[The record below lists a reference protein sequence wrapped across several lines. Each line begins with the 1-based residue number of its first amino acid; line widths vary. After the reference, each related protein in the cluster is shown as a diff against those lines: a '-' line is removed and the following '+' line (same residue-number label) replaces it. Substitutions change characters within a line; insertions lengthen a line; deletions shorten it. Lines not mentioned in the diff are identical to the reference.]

1 MIERLQA
8 DMKAALKSGDKAR
21 LGVLRMTL
29 AELKNA
35 AIRKGGEL
43 DEGEVLSVIQKD
55 VKKHEESAEAFRNG
69 GRGEQADVETAAA
82 ELLREY
88 LPSMLSGAELEAAV
102 DEVIAET
109 GAASKRDMG
118 RVMKEMMSRHSGRV
132 DGKAVQALVASKL
145 P

>member
-8 DMKAALKSGDKAR
+8 DVKSALKSGDKAR

-43 DEGEVLSVIQKD
+43 EEGEILSVMQKD
-55 VKKHEESAEAFRNG
+55 VKKHEESAEGFRSG
-69 GRGEQADVETAAA
+69 GREEQAAA
-82 ELLREY
+82 EEAAVEILREY

-118 RVMKEMMSRHSGRV
+118 RVMKEMMSRHGGRV

>member
-35 AIRKGGEL
+35 AIRKGGGL

-69 GRGEQADVETAAA
+69 DRGEQADVETAAA